1 MLALLHGSIEEALM
15 GRTVR
20 NADDFDATSLHHRE
34 VHQAVGM
41 ITVQAGVNAADALA
55 RLSAAAFA
63 AERPIEELALDVLA
77 RRYRFGPDHDGR
89 DGASA

>member
-1 MLALLHGSIEEALM
+1 MLALLQGSIEEALM

-20 NADDFDATSLHHRE
+20 NADDFDATSLHHSE

-41 ITVQAGVNAADALA
+41 ITEQAGVNAADAMA

-63 AERPIEELALDVLA
+63 ADRAARTRRPGSPVSV
-77 RRYRFGPDHDGR
+77 RSSPQR
-89 DGASA
+89 